1 MENTIP
7 NIPVESVSAIVQA
20 VDPNEP
26 PPKRKPGQPK
36 GSGKKQ
42 PPDPTIISKRSS
54 IQWVALAY
62 YPQHPGIPP
71 PWQGFTPQAPQS
83 IPPITNGNAVPN
95 TQHPSIDPNL
105 NCDEWAELSCTKP
118 NILMQSLLGAITAPN
133 PIASR
138 GLTVEEAFRSH
149 LASLMPSQN
158 QNKDAHSIP
167 SLYSVLRTLWLPS
180 SPSYLSLIAPQTTA

>member
-54 IQWVALAY
+54 IQWVALVKMVY
-62 YPQHPGIPP
+62 LP
-71 PWQGFTPQAPQS
+71 
-83 IPPITNGNAVPN
+83 
-95 TQHPSIDPNL
+95 DL
-105 NCDEWAELSCTKP
+105 
-118 NILMQSLLGAITAPN
+118 
-133 PIASR
+133 
-138 GLTVEEAFRSH
+138 
-149 LASLMPSQN
+149 
-158 QNKDAHSIP
+158 
-167 SLYSVLRTLWLPS
+167 SVLRKRINS
-180 SPSYLSLIAPQTTA
+180 ED